1 MSVHPRG
8 LGRGLDTL
16 FRNTPDAPE
25 TASDSVQLPI
35 RLLFPCSSQPRKY
48 FDETA
53 LEELAASIRSQGIV
67 QPLLVRPL
75 PHTSP
80 QAYEIVA
87 GERRWRAARKAGLSE
102 VPVLVRELSDEDAL
116 TAALIENLQR
126 EDLNPLEEAE
136 AIQALKERLPLSQEE
151 LAARLGK
158 SRPAVANALRLLQLP
173 EDMRGALRD
182 GLLSAGHGRALLAV
196 NEEEARQCFF
206 QVMVERHLSVRAA
219 EDAADHWKKKG
230 CFPPGLHSGS
240 PAAQSRQ
247 RSAKPQLLVD
257 IQNVLR
263 QGVHPKVTVSGN
275 EEFGRVTIP
284 YESKEQLAALL
295 ERLGT
300 ETEKSASS
308 HAEGAC

>member
-1 MSVHPRG
+1 MSVQPRG

-35 RLLFPCSSQPRKY
+35 RLLVPCSSQPRKY

-75 PHTSP
+75 PHTTP

-116 TAALIENLQR
+116 TAALIENVQR

-136 AIQALKERLPLSQEE
+136 AIQALKERLPLSQEA

-173 EDMRGALRD
+173 ENMRGALRD
-182 GLLSAGHGRALLAV
+182 GSLSAGHGRALLAV
-196 NEEEARQCFF
+196 TEEEARQVLF
-206 QVMVERHLSVRAA
+206 QVMLERHLSVRAA

-230 CFPPGLHSGS
+230 CFPPGLTPGEA
-240 PAAQSRQ
+240 PSRQ

-284 YESKEQLAALL
+284 YESAEQLAALL
-295 ERLGT
+295 ERLGA

-308 HAEGAC
+308 HTEGVC